1 MKRLFGAS
9 SGWRQETRDLLRGT
23 AYVTAM
29 LGALV
34 VYAAV

>member
-1 MKRLFGAS
+1 MKTFFAIG
-9 SGWRQETRDLLRGT
+9 SGWRQETRDLIRAT
-23 AYVTAM
+23 IYVTAM